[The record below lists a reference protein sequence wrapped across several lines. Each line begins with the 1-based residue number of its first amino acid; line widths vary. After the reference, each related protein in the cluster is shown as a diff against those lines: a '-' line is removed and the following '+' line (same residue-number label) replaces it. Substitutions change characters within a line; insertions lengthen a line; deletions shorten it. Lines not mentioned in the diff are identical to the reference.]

1 MCVVLPPDSLEEL
14 CKSGN
19 GLKYMLV
26 LFSEKKKKTILYE
39 IIGFGSENGS
49 GATLG

>member
-1 MCVVLPPDSLEEL
+1 MCVVLPPDSHEEL
-14 CKSGN
+14 CKSGE

-26 LFSEKKKKTILYE
+26 LFSEKKKVLCE